1 VGTLISRIFRFYDHL
16 HPKSGT
22 LNKYIPV
29 ENAKSKNGHYQE
41 IQFGQQGYNYPTTNR
56 SNMGV
61 IVST

>member
-1 VGTLISRIFRFYDHL
+1 MITYN
-16 HPKSGT
+16 PKSGT

-29 ENAKSKNGHYQE
+29 ESAKSKNGHYQE